1 MNHFLALRLDDGA
14 RDRLAVVAARLQ
26 EWQLPA
32 TWLHPD
38 DYHLTLVFLG
48 DLEPD
53 EAQFLPHAIDLVAG
67 SLRRPALRFAG
78 LGAGGGRTEP
88 RAVFAGVEDLEA
100 ACAGMHRDLSEAVD
114 QPSESR
120 FAPHVTLCR
129 PHFASQRELNALGP
143 GRRWPDLLEANG
155 LADWGACATTDLVL
169 YVSRP
174 ERGTRY
180 QPLATWP
187 LVAA

>member
-1 MNHFLALRLDDGA
+1 VNHFLALRLDDDS
-14 RDRLAVVAARLQ
+14 RDRLALVAGRLQ
-26 EWQLPA
+26 AWQLPA
-32 TWLHPD
+32 SWLHPD

-48 DLEPD
+48 DLAAE

-67 SLRRPALRFAG
+67 SLRRPALRFTG
-78 LGAGGGRTEP
+78 LGASGGRSEP
-88 RAVFAGVEDLEA
+88 RAVFAGIADAEA

-114 QPSESR
+114 QPAEPR

-129 PHFASQRELNALGP
+129 PHFASQRELGALGP
-143 GRRWPDLLEANG
+143 ERSWPRLLEANG
-155 LADWGACATTDLVL
+155 LAEWGDCATTALVL

-174 ERGTRY
+174 ESGTRY
-180 QPLATWP
+180 QPLASWP